1 MMDFYFLYIN
11 VLFLWL
17 IFYGIVEI
25 LFFKVVVLDVVS
37 FFDDKFF

>member
-1 MMDFYFLYIN
+1 MDFYFLYIN
-11 VLFLWL
+11 VLFLRL